1 MRILEPENVFV
12 CSSSLNLLISFQ
24 TRTEEAAS
32 IASPQRNVKDDV
44 APVMVKQVQKLHRH
58 IQQQQRRSNPASAN
72 YPVFPLS
79 PGQGSVA
86 ELKSPGWPQ
95 SARISPVIGSNA
107 NVPAV
112 TPNGRI
118 HQQQHNNAAAATIP
132 EEMYNLF
139 QLAEVSLAASGGSE
153 FRSVMERLR
162 HQQQGLVMARALKSP
177 VVKILDMSAANCSV
191 GHSIPVMDKPLDLS
205 RDPTTTTS
213 ANPAT
218 EVRIL
223 TPSPSPTPSETHLT
237 INLGLR
243 KKLPAQTSSGRP
255 AAVGSSEDDDEEDD
269 EEDDELDATDSCWSP
284 DDVAS
289 CKSVS
294 VVVKGPSISASN
306 SSNSGDSHSGPDGH
320 ACPDCGK
327 RYSTSSNLARHRQTH
342 RSPADQK
349 VNF

>member
-1 MRILEPENVFV
+1 
-12 CSSSLNLLISFQ
+12 
-24 TRTEEAAS
+24 
-32 IASPQRNVKDDV
+32 
-44 APVMVKQVQKLHRH
+44 MVKQVQKLQRH
-58 IQQQQRRSNPASAN
+58 IQQQQQQQPQQRRSNPASSG
-72 YPVFPLS
+72 YPAFPLS
-79 PGQGSVA
+79 PGQGSIA
-86 ELKSPGWPQ
+86 ELKSPGRPQ
-95 SARISPVIGSNA
+95 SARISPVIGSSIPI
-107 NVPAV
+107 VPAV
-112 TPNGRI
+112 APNGRLGL
-118 HQQQHNNAAAATIP
+118 HQPQHTNNAAAIP

-153 FRSVMERLR
+153 FRSVLERWR

-177 VVKILDMSAANCSV
+177 VVKILDMSAAAANCA
-191 GHSIPVMDKPLDLS
+191 GHSPIPVLDKPLDLS
-205 RDPTTTTS
+205 RDPAAITTAT
-213 ANPAT
+213 AAVT

-243 KKLPAQTSSGRP
+243 KKLRPQQTTSSSSGHR
-255 AAVGSSEDDDEEDD
+255 GSSEADDDDEDDDEEDD

-294 VVVKGPSISASN
+294 VVVKGPSISTG
-306 SSNSGDSHSGPDGH
+306 SNSGDSHSGPDGH
-320 ACPDCGK
+320 ECPDCGK

-349 VNF
+349 VKELKRINDKWIKE